1 MPPYLLW
8 LMSILQGPQQAA
20 AAGRGQ
26 GAAGGGY
33 PSPSPTPT
41 PLDPFGFSVEPNF
54 LPGTQFTPSPTPTP
68 TPTPTATPTPTPTAT
83 APTYGTPFDTGYFA
97 QNPLA
102 DPNLPPPPTFG
113 ETPTTAPYPTVTP
126 FPSPTPTATST
137 PTAAP
142 SNIQTSGLYP
152 IQPAQYLPVSPYDL
166 GLPSQGPENYP
177 YWMGAPTTTAP
188 TAPSFTD
195 TLGQTVPSPF
205 DVIPSPVYQP
215 GATPGTDTSVTD
227 PFTSG
232 IPMDT
237 GFPPSTP
244 VPTPGG
250 VDIYN
255 APPPADPFSAILNSM
270 PPGGAPPE
278 TGDITG
284 VNIPQAEQFGSL
296 APMATPVPG
305 SDLTPEQWAAINNA
319 VQTSGAG
326 TTITNMGVPVNLANP
341 YNLQFG
347 FNAGRF
353 GPLIMPTSPFAN
365 PTGTQ
370 SPLDYGSPSGGGN
383 VGSTGEPDTW
393 ASIRHDTGPITS
405 IPQPYWMTLAGLGP
419 DATLRQIQQAWA
431 TFGGGSG
438 AAGPGGGG
446 RGPSRL

>member
-1 MPPYLLW
+1 M
-8 LMSILQGPQQAA
+8 
-20 AAGRGQ
+20 
-26 GAAGGGY
+26 
-33 PSPSPTPT
+33 
-41 PLDPFGFSVEPNF
+41 
-54 LPGTQFTPSPTPTP
+54 
-68 TPTPTATPTPTPTAT
+68 
-83 APTYGTPFDTGYFA
+83 
-97 QNPLA
+97 
-102 DPNLPPPPTFG
+102 
-113 ETPTTAPYPTVTP
+113 
-126 FPSPTPTATST
+126 
-137 PTAAP
+137 AAP

-152 IQPAQYLPVSPYDL
+152 IQPAQSLPVSPYDL
-166 GLPSQGPENYP
+166 GLPSLGPENYP

-215 GATPGTDTSVTD
+215 GVTPGTDTSVTD

-255 APPPADPFSAILNSM
+255 APPPADPFSAILNTM

-278 TGDITG
+278 MGDITG

-326 TTITNMGVPVNLANP
+326 TTIQNFGIPIDTGNVLFNTSVPS
-341 YNLQFG
+341 
-347 FNAGRF
+347 
-353 GPLIMPTSPFAN
+353 SPFLGGLATPAN
-365 PTGTQ
+365 WGLQVGQ
-370 SPLDYGSPSGGGN
+370 SGSPGLNIGA
-383 VGSTGEPDTW
+383 TGDLDTW
-393 ASIRHDTGPITS
+393 ASLRHDTGPITS